1 MHIFID
7 ANILVSF
14 FEIKPGSLSDLEK
27 LISVVRLGK
36 ATLWL
41 PEQTK
46 REFWRNREK
55 NIKKSIQ
62 EFEQGQ
68 SLGNPPLLVRENA
81 QFGELVKKA
90 REVDEIKRN
99 IAKAIKSEIDGQATY
114 ADNIIRKI
122 FDISKPINTDDDEIF
137 NAAWRRAQCH
147 LPPGKGDDI
156 GDRLC
161 WVGLLKILPDEAEL
175 HIVSDD
181 ADYKNEGFSDGVRP
195 YLEYEW
201 KQKKSGKVKLWER
214 TSQFLSANFPDA
226 ENAIE
231 MEKLILANGLKDSFN
246 YANTH
251 QVVAQLSTLGDFNSE
266 QSRLISEAIIE
277 NSQVRDIRFDA
288 DVKTFYL
295 DFIESHKDKIDAD
308 LLANINKFYE
318 NQPNHQL

>member
-27 LISVVRLGK
+27 LISVVKLGK
-36 ATLWL
+36 ASLWL

-46 REFWRNREK
+46 REFWRNRDK
-55 NIKKSIQ
+55 NIKKSVQ

-68 SLGNPPLLVRENA
+68 SLGNAPLLVRENP
-81 QFGELVKKA
+81 QFDDLVKKA
-90 REVDEIKRN
+90 KEVDEIKRT
-99 IAKAIKSEIDGQATY
+99 IAKAIKGEIDGQATY
-114 ADNIIRKI
+114 ADNIIRKL
-122 FDISKPINTDDDEIF
+122 FEISKPINTDDDEIF

-147 LPPGKGDDI
+147 LPPGKNDDI

-161 WVGLLKILPDEAEL
+161 WVGLLKTLPDAAEL

-181 ADYKNEGFSDGVRP
+181 TDYKNEGFSDRVRP

-201 KQKKSGKVKLWER
+201 KQKKNGEARLWER
-214 TSQFLSANFPDA
+214 ISQFLSAKFPDA

-231 MEKLILANGLKDSFN
+231 MEKLILAKSLKDSFN

-251 QVVAQLSTLGDFNSE
+251 QVIAQLLALGNFNSE
-266 QSRLISEAIIE
+266 QLRLISEAIIE
-277 NSQVRDIRFDA
+277 NSQVRDIRLDA
-288 DVKTFYL
+288 DVKNFYL
-295 DFIESHKDKIDAD
+295 GFIESHKDKLDAN
-308 LLANINKFYE
+308 LLANINKLYKK
-318 NQPNHQL
+318 PV

>member
-27 LISVVRLGK
+27 LISVVKLGK

-68 SLGNPPLLVRENA
+68 SLGNAPLLVRENP
-81 QFGELVKKA
+81 QFADLTKKA
-90 REVDEIKRN
+90 KEVDELKRS
-99 IAKAIKSEIDGQATY
+99 IAKAIKGEIDAQTTY
-114 ADNIIRKI
+114 ADNIIRKL
-122 FDISKPINTDDDEIF
+122 FEISKPINTDEDEIF

-147 LPPGKGDDI
+147 LPPGKSDDI

-161 WVGLLKILPDEAEL
+161 WVGLLNTLPDSAVL

-181 ADYKNEGFSDGVRP
+181 TDYKNEGFSDGMRP

-201 KQKKSGKVKLWER
+201 KQKKNGEVKLWER

-231 MEKLILANGLKDSFN
+231 MEKLILAKGLKASFS

-251 QVVAQLSTLGDFNSE
+251 QVIAQLSTLGNFNSE
-266 QSRLISEAIIE
+266 QSRLISEALIE
-277 NSQVRDIRFDA
+277 NSQVRDIRLDA
-288 DVKTFYL
+288 DVNAFYL
-295 DFIESHKDKIDAD
+295 GFIESYKDKLDAD
-308 LLANINKFYE
+308 LLVNINKLFE
-318 NQPNHQL
+318 KPV

>member
-27 LISVVRLGK
+27 LISVVKLGK

-68 SLGNPPLLVRENA
+68 SLGNAPLLVRENP
-81 QFGELVKKA
+81 QFGDLVKKA
-90 REVDEIKRN
+90 KEVDEIKRS
-99 IAKAIKSEIDGQATY
+99 IAKAIKGEIDGQTTY
-114 ADNIIRKI
+114 ADNIIRKL
-122 FDISKPINTDDDEIF
+122 FEISKPINTDDDEIF
-137 NAAWRRAQCH
+137 NVAWRRAQCH
-147 LPPGKGDDI
+147 LPPGKNDDI

-161 WVGLLKILPDEAEL
+161 WVGLLKTLPDSAEL

-181 ADYKNEGFSDGVRP
+181 TDYKNEGFSDGVRP

-201 KQKKSGKVKLWER
+201 KQKKNGEVKLWER
-214 TSQFLSANFPDA
+214 TSQFLSAKFPDA

-231 MEKLILANGLKDSFN
+231 MEKLILAKGLKDSFN

-251 QVVAQLSTLGDFNSE
+251 QVIAQLSALGNFNSE

-277 NSQVRDIRFDA
+277 NSQVRDIRLDA

-295 DFIESHKDKIDAD
+295 GFIESHKDKLDAD
-308 LLANINKFYE
+308 LLANINKLYE
-318 NQPNHQL
+318 KPV

>member
-7 ANILVSF
+7 ANILVGF

-27 LISVVRLGK
+27 LISVVKLGK

-68 SLGNPPLLVRENA
+68 SLGNAPLLVRENA
-81 QFGELVKKA
+81 HFGDLVKKA
-90 REVDEIKRN
+90 KEVDEIKRN
-99 IAKAIKSEIDGQATY
+99 IAKAIKNDIDGQATY
-114 ADNIIRKI
+114 ADTIIRKL

-147 LPPGKGDDI
+147 LPPGKSDDI

-161 WVGLLKILPDEAEL
+161 WVGLLKTLPDAAAL

-181 ADYKNEGFSDGVRP
+181 TDYKNEGFSDGVRP

-201 KQKKSGKVKLWER
+201 KEKKNGEVKLWER

-231 MEKLILANGLKDSFN
+231 MERLILANGLKDSFN

-251 QVVAQLSTLGDFNSE
+251 QVIAQLTTLGNFNSE
-266 QSRLISEAIIE
+266 QSRLISEAIID
-277 NSQVRDIRFDA
+277 NSQVRDIRFDP
-288 DVKTFYL
+288 DVKAFYL
-295 DFIESHKDKIDAD
+295 GFIESHKDKIDAD
-308 LLANINKFYE
+308 LLANINKLYE
-318 NQPNHQL
+318 

>member
-1 MHIFID
+1 MHIFLD
-7 ANILVSF
+7 ANILVGF

-27 LISVVRLGK
+27 LISVVKLGK

-68 SLGNPPLLVRENA
+68 SLGNAPLLVRENA
-81 QFGELVKKA
+81 HFGDLVKKA
-90 REVDEIKRN
+90 KEVDEIKRN
-99 IAKAIKSEIDGQATY
+99 IAKAIKNDIDGQATY
-114 ADNIIRKI
+114 ADTIIRKL

-147 LPPGKGDDI
+147 LPPGKSDDI

-161 WVGLLKILPDEAEL
+161 WVGLLKTLPDAAAL

-181 ADYKNEGFSDGVRP
+181 TDYKNEGFSDGVRP

-201 KQKKSGKVKLWER
+201 KEKKNGEVKLWER

-231 MEKLILANGLKDSFN
+231 MERLILANGLKDSFN

-251 QVVAQLSTLGDFNSE
+251 QVIAQLTTLGNFNSE
-266 QSRLISEAIIE
+266 QSRLISEAIID
-277 NSQVRDIRFDA
+277 NSQVRDIRFDP
-288 DVKTFYL
+288 DVKAFYL
-295 DFIESHKDKIDAD
+295 GFIKSHKDKIDAD
-308 LLANINKFYE
+308 LLANINKLYE
-318 NQPNHQL
+318 

>member
-7 ANILVSF
+7 ANILVGF
-14 FEIKPGSLSDLEK
+14 FEIKPGSLSDLEN
-27 LISVVRLGK
+27 LISVVKLGK

-68 SLGNPPLLVRENA
+68 SLGNAPLLVRENA
-81 QFGELVKKA
+81 QFGDLVNKA
-90 REVDEIKRN
+90 KEIDEIKRN
-99 IAKAIKSEIDGQATY
+99 IAKAIKSEIDGQITY
-114 ADNIIRKI
+114 ADKIIRKI
-122 FDISKPINTDDDEIF
+122 FEISKPINTDDETIF

-147 LPPGKGDDI
+147 LPPGKNDDI

-161 WVGLLKILPDEAEL
+161 WVGLLKTLPDKAAL
-175 HIVSDD
+175 HIVSNDT
-181 ADYKNEGFSDGVRP
+181 DYKNEGFYDGVRP

-201 KQKKSGKVKLWER
+201 RQKKNGEVKLWER
-214 TSQFLSANFPDA
+214 ISQFLSANFPDA

-231 MEKLILANGLKDSFN
+231 MERLILANSLKDSFN

-251 QVVAQLSTLGDFNSE
+251 QVIAQLLALGNFNSE
-266 QSRLISEAIIE
+266 QSRLISEAVIE
-277 NSQVRDIRFDA
+277 NSQVRDIRFDD
-288 DVKTFYL
+288 DVKEFYIA
-295 DFIESHKDKIDAD
+295 FIESHKDKLDAG
-308 LLANINKFYE
+308 LLVSINKLYSK
-318 NQPNHQL
+318 PI

>member
-27 LISVVRLGK
+27 LIAVVKLGK

-68 SLGNPPLLVRENA
+68 SLGNAPLLVRENP
-81 QFGELVKKA
+81 QFGDLAKKA
-90 REVDEIKRN
+90 KEVDEIKRS
-99 IAKAIKSEIDGQATY
+99 IAKAIKSEIDGQTTY
-114 ADNIIRKI
+114 ADNIIRKL
-122 FDISKPINTDDDEIF
+122 FEISKPINTDDDEIF
-137 NAAWRRAQCH
+137 NSALRRAQCH
-147 LPPGKGDDI
+147 LPPGKNDDI

-161 WVGLLKILPDEAEL
+161 WVGLLKTLPDSAAL
-175 HIVSDD
+175 HVVSDD
-181 ADYKNEGFSDGVRP
+181 TDYKNEGFSDGVRP

-201 KQKKSGKVKLWER
+201 RQKKNGEVKLWER

-226 ENAIE
+226 ENAME
-231 MEKLILANGLKDSFN
+231 MEKFILARGLKDSFN

-251 QVVAQLSTLGDFNSE
+251 QLIAQLSALGNFNSE
-266 QSRLISEAIIE
+266 QSRLISEAMIE
-277 NSQVRDIRFDA
+277 NSQVRDIRLDA
-288 DVKTFYL
+288 DVRAFYL
-295 DFIESHKDKIDAD
+295 GFIESQKDKLDAD
-308 LLANINKFYE
+308 LLANINKLYE
-318 NQPNHQL
+318 KPV

>member
-7 ANILVSF
+7 ANILVGF

-27 LISVVRLGK
+27 LISVVKLGK

-68 SLGNPPLLVRENA
+68 SLGNAPLLVRENA
-81 QFGELVKKA
+81 HFGDLVKKA
-90 REVDEIKRN
+90 KEVDEIKRN
-99 IAKAIKSEIDGQATY
+99 IAKAIKNDIDGQATY
-114 ADNIIRKI
+114 ADTIIRKL

-147 LPPGKGDDI
+147 LPPGKSDDI

-161 WVGLLKILPDEAEL
+161 WVGLLKTLPDAAAL

-181 ADYKNEGFSDGVRP
+181 TDYKNEGFSDGVRP

-201 KQKKSGKVKLWER
+201 KEKKNGEVKLWER

-231 MEKLILANGLKDSFN
+231 MERLILANGLKDSFN

-251 QVVAQLSTLGDFNSE
+251 QVIAQLTTLGNFNSE
-266 QSRLISEAIIE
+266 QSRLISEAIID
-277 NSQVRDIRFDA
+277 NSQVRDIRFDP
-288 DVKTFYL
+288 DVKAFYL
-295 DFIESHKDKIDAD
+295 GFIKSHKDKIDAD
-308 LLANINKFYE
+308 LLANINKLYE
-318 NQPNHQL
+318 

>member
-7 ANILVSF
+7 ANILVGF
-14 FEIKPGSLSDLEK
+14 FEIKPGGLSDLEK
-27 LISVVRLGK
+27 LISVVKLGK

-68 SLGNPPLLVRENA
+68 SLGNAPLLVRENS
-81 QFGELVKKA
+81 QFGDLVKKA
-90 REVDEIKRN
+90 KEVDEIKRS

-114 ADNIIRKI
+114 ADNIIRKL
-122 FDISKPINTDDDEIF
+122 FEISKPINTDEDEIF
-137 NAAWRRAQCH
+137 NAAWRRALCH
-147 LPPGKGDDI
+147 LPPGKNDDI

-161 WVGLLKILPDEAEL
+161 WVGLLKILPDLAEL

-181 ADYKNEGFSDGVRP
+181 TDYKNEGFSDGIRP
-195 YLEYEW
+195 YLDYEW
-201 KQKKSGKVKLWER
+201 KQKKNGEVKLWER
-214 TSQFLSANFPDA
+214 TSQFLSAKFPGA

-231 MEKLILANGLKDSFN
+231 MEKLILSKGLKDSFN

-251 QVVAQLSTLGDFNSE
+251 QVISQLSALGNFNSE
-266 QSRLISEAIIE
+266 QSRIISEAIIE
-277 NSQVRDIRFDA
+277 NSQVRDIRLDA
-288 DVKTFYL
+288 DVKTFYIS
-295 DFIESHKDKIDAD
+295 FIESHKDKLDAD
-308 LLANINKFYE
+308 LFANINKLYE
-318 NQPNHQL
+318 KPV

>member
-27 LISVVRLGK
+27 LISVVKLGK

-68 SLGNPPLLVRENA
+68 SLGNAPLLVRENA
-81 QFGELVKKA
+81 QFGDLVKKA
-90 REVDEIKRN
+90 KEVDEIKRN
-99 IAKAIKSEIDGQATY
+99 IAKAIKSEIDGQTTY

-122 FDISKPINTDDDEIF
+122 FEISKPINTDDDEIF
-137 NAAWRRAQCH
+137 NAAWRRALCH
-147 LPPGKGDDI
+147 LPPGKNDDI

-161 WVGLLKILPDEAEL
+161 WVGLLKSLPDGAAL

-181 ADYKNEGFSDGVRP
+181 TDYKNEGFSDGVRP

-201 KQKKSGKVKLWER
+201 KQKKNGEVKLWER

-231 MEKLILANGLKDSFN
+231 MERLILANGLKDSFN

-251 QVVAQLSTLGDFNSE
+251 QVIAQLSTLGNFNSE

-277 NSQVRDIRFDA
+277 NSQVRDIRLDA
-288 DVKTFYL
+288 DVKAFYL
-295 DFIESHKDKIDAD
+295 GFIESHKDKLDAD
-308 LLANINKFYE
+308 LLANINKLYE
-318 NQPNHQL
+318 KPA

>member
-7 ANILVSF
+7 ANVLVSF

-27 LISVVRLGK
+27 LISVVKFGS

-68 SLGNPPLLVRENA
+68 SLGNPPLLVRENP
-81 QFGELVKKA
+81 QFGDLVRKSK
-90 REVDEIKRN
+90 EVDEIKRG
-99 IAKAIKSEIDGQATY
+99 IAKAIKNEIDKQATY
-114 ADNIIRKI
+114 ADTIIRKL
-122 FDISKPINTDDDEIF
+122 FEISKPIDTDNDEIF

-147 LPPGKGDDI
+147 LPPGKNDDI

-161 WVGLLKILPDEAEL
+161 WVGLLKTLPESAAL

-181 ADYKNEGFSDGVRP
+181 ADYKNEGFSDDVRP

-201 KQKKSGKVKLWER
+201 KQKKKGEVKLWER
-214 TSQFLSANFPDA
+214 TSQFLVANFPDA
-226 ENAIE
+226 ANAIE
-231 MEKLILANGLKDSFN
+231 MEKLILAKGLKDSFN

-251 QVVAQLSTLGDFNSE
+251 QIISQLSALRNFNNE

-277 NSQVRDIRFDA
+277 NTQVRDIRLDV
-288 DVKTFYL
+288 DVKKFYL
-295 DFIESHKDKIDAD
+295 DFIELHKEKIDDD
-308 LLANINKFYE
+308 LLAKINKLYE
-318 NQPNHQL
+318 QPI